1 MYVKREDPAGQARVT
16 RPQLS
21 SEEEEEEVWFA

>member
-1 MYVKREDPAGQARVT
+1 MYVKREDPAGRARVT

-21 SEEEEEEVWFA
+21 SEEEEEEEV